1 MAAVPA
7 SAPGGAA
14 KPLKI
19 VARVHAAPPEHN
31 AGAEHMLISMLRPL
45 VERGHKVE
53 VWLSRYGKAVEP
65 YLYRGVTIVPQA
77 ARLDFSLAVRRADV
91 LISHLECVPSTAALA
106 HGHGKPLVVVCHN
119 THKKSFRDMAA
130 GETAL
135 AVYNSEWM
143 GREAE
148 VFYAEY
154 PASLHPRQTLVV
166 RPPVFAEDYRVPS
179 VGDCITLINCN
190 TDKGG
195 ELLWRLAKRMPDHKF
210 LGVRG
215 AYGVHVTPPAE
226 LPNLEYIKHVPGENM
241 RELVYARTR
250 VLLLPSRYESWGRVG
265 VEALAS
271 GIPVIAHPNPGVCE
285 ALGDAGLYADH
296 TDLDAYLGILT
307 KLDKKTAWNAAS
319 RAAKARS
326 KQLDPAEELAAW
338 CSQIEALA

>member
-1 MAAVPA
+1 
-7 SAPGGAA
+7 
-14 KPLKI
+14 
-19 VARVHAAPPEHN
+19 
-31 AGAEHMLISMLRPL
+31 MLISMLRPL

-65 YLYRGVTIVPQA
+65 YSYRGVTIVPQA
-77 ARLDFSLAVRRADV
+77 SRLDFSLAVRRADV
-91 LISHLECVPSTAALA
+91 LVSHLECVPSTAALA

-119 THKKSFRDMAA
+119 THRKSFRDMAA

-154 PASLHPRQTLVV
+154 PAALRPKQTIVV

-179 VGDCITLINCN
+179 TGDCITLINCN
-190 TDKGG
+190 QDKGG
-195 ELLWRLAKRMPDHKF
+195 DLLWRLAARMPDRKF

-215 AYGVHVTPPAE
+215 AYGVHVSPPMD
-226 LPNLEYIKHVPGENM
+226 LPNLEYIDHVPGEQM
-241 RELVYARTR
+241 ADLVYARTR
-250 VLLLPSRYESWGRVG
+250 VLLLPSKYESWGRVG

-271 GIPVIAHPNPGVCE
+271 GIPVVAHPNPGVCE

-296 TDLDAYLGILT
+296 TDLDAYLGILA
-307 KLDKKTAWNAAS
+307 KLDKKPAWNTAS

-326 KQLDPAEELAAW
+326 KALDPADELAAW